1 MKLRE
6 YHEKLR
12 PFVFHGVDL
21 DNDDKEAQGTCPFCL
36 KESHLGIE
44 TLTGKWR
51 CVRCDKSGNI
61 YAFLRLLYE
70 QALATCNTDLLAP
83 LSKDRGIKI
92 SSLRRFGVTAC
103 PNGEYIVP
111 AYNVKGVMANL
122 YKIVNNGSGGWIV
135 MSTPGC
141 NQWPFGRISN
151 PPNDGPLWLME
162 GLWDAAKHDEVLSSV
177 CLRNG
182 KYVLSP
188 PSRSLR
194 QQCDVLGIPGCKT
207 FHPRFLELIKDRD
220 CIMVFDSDH
229 PDQKRNGVVDGHEG
243 MQKALEI
250 MHEAGV
256 YPSSLKCVQWG
267 KDGYDPDLDDG
278 YDVRDLYHDKG
289 PIRGLAYLDSI
300 LQTRDLNPPSE
311 SYSEKENKKKVQ
323 VVKCESFEELVN
335 HYRNAKVPNAP
346 NLKVNVTPALRDTMA
361 FACAANLSVSLPGDQ
376 IWGRIIGP
384 PGTFKSTL
392 AMAFCASDTC
402 LPISK
407 LTGLHSGYVGTAS
420 ERKKG
425 DASLIPAFH
434 NKQVWI
440 KDADV
445 IMNAPNRDEILGEV
459 RDLYEGEASNRYR
472 NRKNVAYEGHRMSFM
487 WCGTD
492 ALRGL
497 NRTSLGERFIDCD
510 IFEGDD
516 DQAPY
521 LSAARTNTFQLVSNS
536 LGGVTSE
543 VNGLADILKGPTAG
557 FLKHLWDKI
566 GSYSQPMFP
575 EQSASAIDSMGQL
588 LSYVRASVDKRGHD
602 MAYRPRRELGTRIVA
617 VFTKLATCLACV
629 LDRDSIDNE
638 ILRILRKV
646 LRNSCKS
653 FRMDIV
659 HQLYNNSRG
668 LTVDT
673 LHHRLKLPESTI
685 RNLLRDMHI
694 LGIICKAEE
703 PNRSGVRGRKLHYL
717 KLKNEVRNYYK
728 VALRD

>member
-70 QALATCNTDLLAP
+70 QALATCNADLLAP

-162 GLWDAAKHDEVLSSV
+162 GLWDAAKHDEILSSV
-177 CLRNG
+177 CLREG

-188 PSRSLR
+188 PNRSLR
-194 QQCDVLGIPGCKT
+194 RQCDILGIPGCKT

-278 YDVRDLYHDKG
+278 YDVRDLYRDKG

-311 SYSEKENKKKVQ
+311 SYNADGNAASANVEIVPCNNF
-323 VVKCESFEELVN
+323 ESLVDA
-335 HYRNAKVPNAP
+335 YKAQKLR
-346 NLKVNVTPALRDTMA
+346 VTTAFKDTLAIM
-361 FACAANLSVSLPGDQ
+361 CAANLSVTTPGDQ
-376 IWGRIIGP
+376 LWFRVIGP
-384 PGTFKSTL
+384 PGCGKSTM
-392 AMAFCASDTC
+392 AMAFCGSETC
-402 LPISK
+402 IELSK
-407 LTGLHSGYVGTAS
+407 FTGFHSGYVGTTG

-425 DASLIPAFH
+425 DSSLIPQLH
-434 NKQVWI
+434 NHMVWN
-440 KDADV
+440 KDADT
-445 IMNAPNRDEILGEV
+445 ILTSPQRDSILGES
-459 RDLYEGEASNRYR
+459 RELYDGESTAHYR
-472 NRKNVAYEGHRMSFM
+472 NRKRSSYADHRMVFV

-497 NRTSLGERFIDCD
+497 NRTSLGERFLDCD
-510 IFEGDD
+510 IFNDKNQE
-516 DQAPY
+516 PY
-521 LSAARTNTFQLVSNS
+521 LIAAHERTSNIVGGYLSGSQSPPQTVS
-536 LGGVTSE
+536 T
-543 VNGLADILKGPTAG
+543 ALKGVTAG
-557 FLKHLWDKI
+557 FLKYLWDRI
-566 GSYSQPMFP
+566 GSYP
-575 EQSASAIDSMGQL
+575 EPKFTTEAQDSIRAMGEL
-588 LSYVRASVDKRGHD
+588 LSYIRATIDRHGHD
-602 MAYRPRRELGTRIVA
+602 MAYRPRRELGTRLVSQ
-617 VFTKLATCLACV
+617 FTKLATCLACV
-629 LDRDSIDNE
+629 LGHDTINGE
-638 ILRILRKV
+638 IIRIVRKV
-646 LRNSCKS
+646 MKDTAKG
-653 FRMDIV
+653 FRMEIIQ
-659 HQLYNNSRG
+659 QLYANKNG
-668 LTVDT
+668 LTAEM
-673 LHHRLKLPESTI
+673 LHTNLHLPLTTV
-685 RNLLRDMHI
+685 RHHLRDMLE
-694 LGIICKAEE
+694 LGIVCRVNES
-703 PNRSGVRGRKLHYL
+703 NRSGVRGRKLHYL
-717 KLKNEVRNYYK
+717 KLKDEIRNYYK